1 MNLEQWSVG
10 GRGFRSGVDVSADGG
25 ESVGAAAGD

>member
-1 MNLEQWSVG
+1 LAAAV
-10 GRGFRSGVDVSADGG
+10 SGAALMFLLMAG